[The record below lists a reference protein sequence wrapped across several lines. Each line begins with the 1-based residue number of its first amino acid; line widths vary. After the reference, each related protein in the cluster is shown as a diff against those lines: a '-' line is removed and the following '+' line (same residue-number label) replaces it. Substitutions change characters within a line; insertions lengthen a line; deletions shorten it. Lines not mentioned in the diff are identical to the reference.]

1 MMGGRD
7 SSGRAKTAETL
18 SHPRER
24 VNQGPPEEIDPA
36 QRKKR
41 PMSQPPQPLHFVVSA
56 HRLNQLPP
64 DEGREVVV
72 AGRSNAGKSS
82 ALNRL
87 TGRRDIA
94 RVSKAPGRT
103 QQINVFAWDP
113 ERRLADL
120 PGYGFAKVS
129 NRLRA
134 HWNETLGRYLA
145 ERGSLAGLVLVMDI
159 RRDLADEERQLLD
172 WADSAGLPA
181 LVLLNKAD
189 KLGRGQQGKARAA
202 MERAL
207 AAWPGAAALPFSAT
221 HGLGAEEARATVGEW
236 LDLDMDRA
244 PGG

>member
-1 MMGGRD
+1 
-7 SSGRAKTAETL
+7 
-18 SHPRER
+18 
-24 VNQGPPEEIDPA
+24 
-36 QRKKR
+36 
-41 PMSQPPQPLHFVVSA
+41 MSQPPQPLHFVVSA

-72 AGRSNAGKSS
+72 AGRSNSGKSS

-103 QQINVFAWDP
+103 QQINIFAWDP

-120 PGYGFAKVS
+120 PGYGYAKVPDK
-129 NRLRA
+129 LRA
-134 HWNETLGRYLA
+134 HWDQTLGRYLA
-145 ERGSLAGLVLVMDI
+145 ERESLAGLVLVMDI

-172 WADSAGLPA
+172 WAGGADLPV

-189 KLGRGQQGKARAA
+189 KLGRGKQGEARAA

-207 AAWPGAAALPFSAT
+207 ADWPETMALPFSAT
-221 HGLGAEEARATVGEW
+221 HGQGVEAARATVGAW
-236 LDLDMDRA
+236 LDLDLDRA

>member
-1 MMGGRD
+1 M
-7 SSGRAKTAETL
+7 T
-18 SHPRER
+18 
-24 VNQGPPEEIDPA
+24 
-36 QRKKR
+36 
-41 PMSQPPQPLHFVVSA
+41 QPPQPLHFVVSA

-103 QQINVFAWDP
+103 QQINIFAWDP
-113 ERRLADL
+113 GRRLADL
-120 PGYGFAKVS
+120 PGYGYARVPD
-129 NRLRA
+129 RLRA
-134 HWNETLGRYLA
+134 HWGETLGRYLA
-145 ERGSLAGLVLVMDI
+145 KRESLAGLVLVMDI

-172 WADSAGLPA
+172 WAADAGLPA

-189 KLGRGQQGKARAA
+189 KLGRGQQGRARSA

-207 AAWPGAAALPFSAT
+207 AERPGTMALPFSAT
-221 HGLGAEEARATVGEW
+221 HGQGVEAAQATVGEW
-236 LDLDMDRA
+236 LDLDLDRA